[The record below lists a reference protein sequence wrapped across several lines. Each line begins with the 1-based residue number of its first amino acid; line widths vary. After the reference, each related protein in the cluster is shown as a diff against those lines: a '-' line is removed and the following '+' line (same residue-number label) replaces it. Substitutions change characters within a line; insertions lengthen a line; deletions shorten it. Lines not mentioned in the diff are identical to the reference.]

1 MSLFIFGW
9 EEKKNDG
16 NVSQKKKDTY
26 GTKGMMTKTFFFFKE
41 KEPVERIPER
51 ETSLFTK
58 IYSQRMLRCKEEEK
72 RKNEEDTAFPVTTL
86 HTKQK
91 N

>member
-1 MSLFIFGW
+1 M
-9 EEKKNDG
+9 
-16 NVSQKKKDTY
+16 
-26 GTKGMMTKTFFFFKE
+26 
-41 KEPVERIPER
+41 RER

>member
-1 MSLFIFGW
+1 MI
-9 EEKKNDG
+9 
-16 NVSQKKKDTY
+16 
-26 GTKGMMTKTFFFFKE
+26 TKTFFYLKKKNPLKE
-41 KEPVERIPER
+41 SQMRER